1 MRSPL
6 NALLTEKALHAVSIR
21 RNAELTDHILNSPD
35 WEPPAAPIKNVCAKV
50 SVELSDEIDEVVA
63 ILGIHKRRFLEAAFI
78 EAIAMARQIMD
89 EEGVNA
95 SLEDLAGPVV
105 SSVQVLHAVEG

>member
-21 RNAELTDHILNSPD
+21 RNAELTDHILNNPE
-35 WEPPAAPIKNVCAKV
+35 WEPPQVAIKNVCAKV
-50 SVELSDEIDEVVA
+50 SIDLSDEIDEVVGL
-63 ILGIHKRRFLEAAFI
+63 LGIHKRRFLEAAFI
-78 EAIAMARQIMD
+78 EAIAMARQIME

-105 SSVQVLHAVEG
+105 SSVQVVHAVEA

>member
-21 RNAELTDHILNSPD
+21 RNAELTEHILNDPD
-35 WEPPAAPIKNVCAKV
+35 FDPPSVPIKNVCAKV
-50 SVELSDEIDEVVA
+50 SIDLSDEIDEIVA
-63 ILGIHKRRFLEAAFI
+63 QLGIHKRRFLEAAFV
-78 EAIAMARQIMD
+78 EAIAMARRIMD

>member
-21 RNAELTDHILNSPD
+21 RNAELTDHILNNPE
-35 WEPPAAPIKNVCAKV
+35 WEPPQVAIKNVCAKV
-50 SVELSDEIDEVVA
+50 SVDLSDEIDEVVA
-63 ILGIHKRRFLEAAFI
+63 LLGIHKRRFLEAAFI
-78 EAIAMARQIMD
+78 EAIAMARQIMED
-89 EEGVNA
+89 EGVNA
-95 SLEDLAGPVV
+95 SLEDIAGPVV

>member
-21 RNAELTDHILNSPD
+21 RNAELTDHILNNPE
-35 WEPPAAPIKNVCAKV
+35 WEPPQVAIKNVCAKV
-50 SVELSDEIDEVVA
+50 SIDLSDEIDEVVGL
-63 ILGIHKRRFLEAAFI
+63 LGIHKRRFLEAAFI
-78 EAIAMARQIMD
+78 EAIAMARQIME